1 MLREEFA
8 QRDRRALIKKYA
20 HSSGSE
26 GAACRVLENG
36 ADLIERNTWEQ
47 LDELCRRNPIFEILE
62 ESGNGYA
69 STTKNP
75 SAAYAIRI
83 PFNSRA
89 SRPVDHATMLAL
101 PREDGQQDQVNRPAA
116 TDDRQ
121 IEGPY
126 RRVRLNEWNGL
137 PLLERHRLCQIGNG
151 FVSNR

>member
-1 MLREEFA
+1 M
-8 QRDRRALIKKYA
+8 IKKYA
-20 HSSGSE
+20 HSSWSE
-26 GAACRVLENG
+26 RTARRVLENG
-36 ADLIERNTWEQ
+36 ADLIERDTGEQ
-47 LDELCRRNPIFEILE
+47 LHELCQWNGIFEILE
-62 ESGNGYA
+62 ESGNGHA
-69 STTKNP
+69 STSKHP
-75 SAAYAIRI
+75 RAAYAVRI
-83 PFNSRA
+83 AFDSRA

-121 IEGPY
+121 VEAPY